1 MVRYI
6 SILLLTLIFA
16 ATLFAQRH
24 DRQHRHR
31 RFENRL
37 HRRNCGIIF
46 GKVAADSTQD
56 ELPGVNITVS
66 GTNLGAASGPD
77 GNYIITGVPIGS
89 YTLRATM
96 MGYDISEK
104 PIEVRAGAE
113 ISADFVL
120 TESVI
125 EMNEIV
131 VTGTGMPTLYQDSPV
146 KTAVVRRELI
156 EKQKFNNLAEA
167 IDFQTG
173 VRVEGNCQNCNFT
186 QVRLLGLEGHHAQ
199 ILIDSNPVVSSLA
212 GVYGL
217 EQLPRE
223 MIERVEIVKGGGSS
237 LYGGQAMAGVVNLIT
252 RRPTHNEF
260 SLDYNNGT
268 IADARDQ
275 RIGGTISRVNESGT
289 SKAILY
295 GNLRNRDPYDH
306 NGDGFSE
313 MGVLKQEA
321 AGANWYFTPNER
333 SELAV
338 QLHYV
343 HEDRRGGN
351 KFDLAPHLADIA
363 EWTET
368 FRYGGSFAWNQ
379 TMTPLLDVK
388 AYASLA
394 LTNRDSYYGAE
405 QDENAYG
412 TTENPLLVSGL
423 QSTYLLGRHSIIA
436 GVQFKQDAI
445 LDEAVAYNRLID
457 ETYTDLGFILQ
468 DTYTIGKNE
477 KTELVYG
484 ARLDKHSEISS
495 LIASPRVALKS
506 QLNPSL
512 VFRGGYSSGFKAPQV
527 FDEDLHI
534 TQVGGEGKIIR
545 NSDNLQEERGHTFY
559 GGLEYQ
565 GIVEKTG
572 VKIGVNGFYTKI
584 EDTFLLTA
592 QDDPLTDEMEFY
604 RINGS
609 GVAVQNGLDGRPV
622 EPRSQDLR
630 QVVHVAGGRGVRA
643 EQDALPAEHAHG
655 ERHHVAVAHRAAEVR
670 PNVRAGADGL
680 AAVQPVAAEV
690 GHEDAGPRVSAGQ
703 GGHLSRLGFAF
714 VAAGGLAPRVE
725 EQRPTGGGKLLQE
738 RVHLRRVGRVQPHLH
753 ADARPVAHEALDR
766 LEHVP
771 PVSRLDADQDPEPP
785 VALGQ
790 VQGRPVAGVQ
800 GLRAGMV
807 PAEQGRNP
815 HLLQAEPVR
824 HLDQQPG
831 VSVRILRPEVRVTVN
846 DGTWRRHGFL
856 SQVSTCGRQFRG
868 SRTATQRRIQ
878 CEDKGRMEAVRIHQK
893 IVWEPVRQVPIA
905 PADALVRW
913 PPTEATANW
922 WGAGP
927 YVGASCRLRSARAT
941 AGKPC
946 AERVG
951 KTVSR

>member
-609 GVAVQNGLDGRPV
+609 GVQVQGVEAELGLRF
-622 EPRSQDLR
+622 S
-630 QVVHVAGGRGVRA
+630 RA
-643 EQDALPAEHAHG
+643 ELVSGITVQSSLLDEPEPDFGATQMFRTPDVYG
-655 ERHHVAVAHRAAEVR
+655 SVRFGWDFTERFNLMFTTKYTGSMIVPHY
-670 PNVRAGADGL
+670 AGYI
-680 AAVQPVAAEV
+680 E
-690 GHEDAGPRVSAGQ
+690 
-703 GGHLSRLGFAF
+703 
-714 VAAGGLAPRVE
+714 
-725 EQRPTGGGKLLQE
+725 K
-738 RVHLRRVGRVQPHLH
+738 
-753 ADARPVAHEALDR
+753 DR
-766 LEHVP
+766 LETTSEFLTFDVIASYKIP
-771 PVSRLDADQDPEPP
+771 ITTDFFGAFT
-785 VALGQ
+785 
-790 VQGRPVAGVQ
+790 AGVYNITDDFQ
-800 GLRAGMV
+800 NDFDIGINRDAGYIYGPLV
-807 PAEQGRNP
+807 PR
-815 HLLQAEPVR
+815 
-824 HLDQQPG
+824 
-831 VSVRILRPEVRVTVN
+831 RILI
-846 DGTWRRHGFL
+846 GF
-856 SQVSTCGRQFRG
+856 SIG
-868 SRTATQRRIQ
+868 
-878 CEDKGRMEAVRIHQK
+878 H
-893 IVWEPVRQVPIA
+893 
-905 PADALVRW
+905 
-913 PPTEATANW
+913 N
-922 WGAGP
+922 
-927 YVGASCRLRSARAT
+927 Y
-941 AGKPC
+941 
-946 AERVG
+946 
-951 KTVSR
+951 